1 MEPVAVR
8 PSGAD
13 RPARPAAFRVL
24 GPLTLSS
31 GGETLVLP
39 PSKVTSL
46 LAVLLLH
53 PDEVISVSALQQA
66 VWGDAQPASAKAAL
80 QTCTLRL
87 RQLFNRHGITG
98 SVIKTAPGG
107 YRITA
112 TAATVDLMRFRELIG
127 HTRALPDPEAE
138 LARLE
143 EALALWSDP
152 MLANVPSETLH
163 RDVVPR
169 ISEERVRVIERVCD
183 LKISLGRDRSALVDL
198 WTANR
203 AYPANE
209 RFSAQLASV
218 LYRTGRQADALAE
231 LRRIREH
238 LRHELGIAPGPTLR
252 ALELTILRGEAAT
265 PVAPVG
271 RPTIAVSRPPVAS
284 SLIGRD
290 ALSAT
295 IADRLR
301 ADCPIVVLTGPPGV
315 GKSALAQHV
324 GRLVAPHFPG
334 GQLRVEAATAP
345 LHDARRQ
352 LLTPVDQGHG
362 AQVGRR
368 LLFAD
373 DVVNGSHL
381 RAMPALLAPGDA
393 LLLTSRESLSGP
405 VTRLGGWLHRV
416 EPLDPADSLQLLRSV
431 LGPEQ
436 VDADPESAAEIAAL
450 CDHLP
455 LALRIAATRILLRTR
470 MELAAAAQWL
480 RADPLSRL
488 SLPGEPDMS
497 LGHRFD
503 EALSRAGETLAAAF
517 VRLATATP
525 TAITAA
531 QAAQLLD
538 VDPATARDLLD
549 GLVDHSLVEEAADH
563 YWIRALLRRHAQL
576 ADERHAPHSG
586 PPRRPHRAKGSPR

>member
-1 MEPVAVR
+1 MAPVAVR
-8 PSGAD
+8 PPVDD
-13 RPARPAAFRVL
+13 RPARPAVFRVL
-24 GPLTLSS
+24 GPLTLAS
-31 GGETLVLP
+31 GGDTLVLP

-46 LAVLLLH
+46 LAALLLH
-53 PDEVISVSALQQA
+53 PDEVISVSTLQQA

-87 RQLFNRHGITG
+87 RQLFHRHGITG
-98 SVIKTAPGG
+98 SVIKTVPGG

-112 TAATVDLMRFRELIG
+112 SAATVDLMRFRELIG
-127 HTRALPDPEAE
+127 HARDATEPETE

-169 ISEERVRVIERVCD
+169 ISEERVQAIERVCD
-183 LKISLGRDRSALVDL
+183 LKISLGQDRSALVDL

-238 LRHELGIAPGPTLR
+238 LRHELGIVPGPTLR
-252 ALELTILRGEAAT
+252 ALELTILRGETST

-271 RPTIAVSRPPVAS
+271 RSTAVAAPRRPVAS

-290 ALSAT
+290 TLGET
-295 IADRLR
+295 IAHRLR

-315 GKSALAQHV
+315 GKTALAQYV
-324 GRLVAPHFPG
+324 GQLVAPHFPG
-334 GQLRVEAATAP
+334 GQLRVPAAS
-345 LHDARRQ
+345 LHNAQ
-352 LLTPVDQGHG
+352 GQFHTPVDQGHG

-368 LLFAD
+368 LLIAD

-381 RAMPALLAPGDA
+381 RGMPTLLAPGDA
-393 LLLTSRESLSGP
+393 LLLTSRQSLSGP
-405 VTRLGGWLHRV
+405 VTRLGGWLRRV

-436 VDADPESAAEIAAL
+436 VDADPQSAAEIAAL

-470 MELAAAAQWL
+470 TGLAAAVEWL
-480 RADPLSRL
+480 RADPLNRL

-503 EALSRAGETLAAAF
+503 EALARAGETLAAAF

-525 TAITAA
+525 TDRTAA
-531 QAAQLLD
+531 AAAELLD
-538 VDPATARDLLD
+538 VDPDTARDLLD
-549 GLVDHSLVEEAADH
+549 GLVDHSLVEETAEH
-563 YWIRALLRRHAQL
+563 YWIRPLLRRHAQL
-576 ADERHAPHSG
+576 VAERHAPHPG
-586 PPRRPHRAKGSPR
+586 PPGQPHRAKGSPR

>member
-1 MEPVAVR
+1 MAPVAVR
-8 PSGAD
+8 PPVDD
-13 RPARPAAFRVL
+13 RPARPAVFRVL
-24 GPLTLSS
+24 GPLTLAS
-31 GGETLVLP
+31 GGDTLVLP

-46 LAVLLLH
+46 LAALLLH
-53 PDEVISVSALQQA
+53 PDEVISVSTLQQA

-87 RQLFNRHGITG
+87 RQLFHRHGITG
-98 SVIKTAPGG
+98 SVIKTVPGG

-112 TAATVDLMRFRELIG
+112 SAATVDLMRFRELIG
-127 HTRALPDPEAE
+127 HARDATEPETE

-169 ISEERVRVIERVCD
+169 ISEERVQAIERVCD
-183 LKISLGRDRSALVDL
+183 LKISLGQDRSALVDL

-238 LRHELGIAPGPTLR
+238 LRHELGIVPGPTLR
-252 ALELTILRGEAAT
+252 ALELTILRGETST

-271 RPTIAVSRPPVAS
+271 RSTAVAAPRRPVAS

-290 ALSAT
+290 TLGET
-295 IADRLR
+295 IAHRLR

-315 GKSALAQHV
+315 GKTALAQYV
-324 GRLVAPHFPG
+324 GQLVAPHFPG
-334 GQLRVEAATAP
+334 GQLRVPAAS
-345 LHDARRQ
+345 LHNAQGQ
-352 LLTPVDQGHG
+352 LHTPVDQGHG

-368 LLFAD
+368 LLIAD

-381 RAMPALLAPGDA
+381 RGMPTLLAPGDA
-393 LLLTSRESLSGP
+393 LLLTSRQSLSGP
-405 VTRLGGWLHRV
+405 VTRLGGWLRRV

-436 VDADPESAAEIAAL
+436 VDADPQSAAEIAAL

-470 MELAAAAQWL
+470 TGLAAAVEWL
-480 RADPLSRL
+480 RADPLNRL

-503 EALSRAGETLAAAF
+503 EALARAGETLAAAF

-525 TAITAA
+525 TDRTAA
-531 QAAQLLD
+531 AAAELLD
-538 VDPATARDLLD
+538 VDPDTARDLLD
-549 GLVDHSLVEEAADH
+549 GLVDHSLVEETAEH
-563 YWIRALLRRHAQL
+563 YWIRPLLRRHAQL
-576 ADERHAPHSG
+576 VAERHAPHPG
-586 PPRRPHRAKGSPR
+586 PPGQPHRAKGSPR